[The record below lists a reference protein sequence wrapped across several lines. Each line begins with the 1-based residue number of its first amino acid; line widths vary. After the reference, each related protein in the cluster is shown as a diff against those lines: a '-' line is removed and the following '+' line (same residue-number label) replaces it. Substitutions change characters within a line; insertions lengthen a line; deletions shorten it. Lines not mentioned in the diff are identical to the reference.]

1 MTPILKHINSMSF
14 LTITLSGVEGK
25 VRNLIIMGC
34 FLIGITTQAQLTSFV
49 DTTNIRIGEEIRY
62 SVEVTVDST
71 DLVLFPEGQS
81 FLPLEMI
88 ESYKIDTTYEQA
100 KYRLIK
106 KYGLTQFD
114 SGSFTIPPQK
124 IVINDKVFST
134 DSVKIEV
141 ADVPV
146 DTTQQKMF
154 EIKPAI
160 EVGST
165 PFDFMKLLY
174 WLLPIVM
181 LSGMGWYLFRR
192 KKKKEAEEEKL
203 PPYEEA
209 LASLKQLD
217 ASNLLSSNRSKAY
230 YSQLTEIVKRYLDRE
245 IDDTALEST
254 SDELIERLQLHKDA
268 GNFEFDT
275 ETISKLDAILKRAD
289 LVKFAKMEMA
299 QGQSSAD
306 RNTIEEIIT
315 ETHEVVPEPTE
326 EELLQDLLYAQEQRR
341 KRRNKRII
349 YGAATG
355 MVAVIIAVVVLAST
369 YGWDYLKDNIIGH
382 PTKDMVEGQWYRS
395 EYGIPAVIMETPVVL
410 KRQETELP
418 PEMREAVQSSR
429 FFSYGSILDRFYLVV
444 NTTILKQPIEG
455 ELEQVM
461 EGALATFEAQGA
473 KNLVVKTESFETENG
488 VKGLKAYGSFESE
501 NPFVKGNNDTQ
512 NYEML
517 MFGQEGALQQII
529 IASLDSD
536 PYAKELVERIRNSIE
551 LEVSTTQQ
559 AQK

>member
-1 MTPILKHINSMSF
+1 MFGRTGHSVILSF
-14 LTITLSGVEGK
+14 RRG
-25 VRNLIIMGC
+25 VRNLISLAFFIIS
-34 FLIGITTQAQLTSFV
+34 FSVNAQLTSYV

-62 SVEVTVDST
+62 SVQVTVDST

-81 FLPLEMI
+81 FQPLEMI

-114 SGSFTIPPQK
+114 SGSFTIPSQK

-134 DSVKIEV
+134 DSIKIEV

-146 DTTQQKMF
+146 DTVQQKMF

-165 PFDFMKLLY
+165 PFDFMKMMY
-174 WLLPIVM
+174 WLIPLVL
-181 LSGMGWYLFRR
+181 LSGLGWYLLRR
-192 KKKKEAEEEKL
+192 KKKKEAEAEEL

-217 ASNLLSSNRSKAY
+217 ASNLLSSNASKAY

-254 SDELIERLQLHKDA
+254 SDELIERLQLHRDS
-268 GNFEFDT
+268 GNFEFDS

-289 LVKFAKMEMA
+289 LVKFAKMQMA
-299 QGQSSAD
+299 QGQASSD
-306 RNTIEEIIT
+306 RNTIEDIII
-315 ETHEVVPEPTE
+315 ETHEVVPEPSE
-326 EELLQDLLYAQEQRR
+326 EELLENILYAQEQRR

-355 MVAVIIAVVVLAST
+355 IGAILIAIVILAST

-410 KRQETELP
+410 KRKDIELP
-418 PEMREAVQSSR
+418 TEMQEAVQSSR

-444 NTTILKQPIEG
+444 NTTILKQPIDG
-455 ELEQVM
+455 ELEKVL

-473 KNLVVKTESFETENG
+473 KNLVVKTETFETENG
-488 VKGLKAYGSFESE
+488 VKGIKAFGSFESE

-517 MFGQEGALQQII
+517 VFSQKGALQQVI

-536 PYAKELVERIRNSIE
+536 PYAKELVDRIRNSME
-551 LEVSTTQQ
+551 LEVQQ
-559 AQK
+559 PQGQK

>member
-1 MTPILKHINSMSF
+1 FPLSVVEVNVRNIVLLF
-14 LTITLSGVEGK
+14 LLLSGGWAEAQ
-25 VRNLIIMGC
+25 
-34 FLIGITTQAQLTSFV
+34 ITSNV

-62 SVEVTVDST
+62 SVEVMADST

-88 ESYKIDTTYEQA
+88 ESYKVDTTYEQA

-114 SGSFTIPPQK
+114 SGSYTIPPQK
-124 IVINDKVFST
+124 IVINDRVFST

-154 EIKPAI
+154 EIKPAT

-165 PFDFMKLLY
+165 PFNFMKLLY
-174 WLLPIVM
+174 WLLPLIII
-181 LSGMGWYLFRR
+181 GGIGWYLLRR
-192 KKKKEAEEEKL
+192 KKKREAEEEQL
-203 PPYEEA
+203 PPYDEA
-209 LASLKQLD
+209 LASLKELD
-217 ASNLLSSNRSKAY
+217 ASNLLSSNRSKEY

-299 QGQSSAD
+299 QGQSSSD

-326 EELLQDLLYAQEQRR
+326 EELLQNELYAQEQRR
-341 KRRNKRII
+341 RRRNKRII

-355 MVAVIIAVVVLAST
+355 MLAVIIAVVILAST
-369 YGWDYLKDNIIGH
+369 YGWDYLKDNVIGH
-382 PTKDMVEGQWYRS
+382 PTKDLVEGQWYRS

-410 KRQETELP
+410 KRQDVQLP
-418 PEMREAVQSSR
+418 PEMQEAVQSSR
-429 FFSYGSILDRFYLVV
+429 FFAYGSILDRFYLVV
-444 NTTILKQPIEG
+444 NTTIFNQPIDG
-455 ELEQVM
+455 ELEKVL

-473 KNLVVKTESFETENG
+473 RNLVVKTESFETDNG
-488 VKGLKAYGSFESE
+488 VKGIKAYGSFESE

-517 MFGQEGALQQII
+517 VFGQQGALQQII
-529 IASLDSD
+529 ISSLDSD
-536 PYAKELVERIRNSIE
+536 RYAEELVDRIRNSIE
-551 LEVSTTQQ
+551 LEVQPTKQKQQ
-559 AQK
+559 